1 MRRFLRIPASL
12 RSLKPIM
19 SSTPCRGYIGWQWWQ
34 YDLNGCS
41 VHRLDSPLSR
51 QPLLLAVIVNHL
63 VLVLVLYRDYCHY
76 HIIINHHISNW
87 TCILPPASLLITR
100 APRATSNSP
109 FDTGSIQTCSPWF
122 LNILNILRPQCY
134 FPHCNGHIK
143 NRNGDCLCLPLR
155 EACHRLTLSAAVL
168 LLISTFITPWSLMV
182 ISN

>member
-63 VLVLVLYRDYCHY
+63 VLVLVLYRHYCHCHHY
-76 HIIINHHISNW
+76 YHISNW

-122 LNILNILRPQCY
+122 LNILNIFNILSIRYQARSRHARPG
-134 FPHCNGHIK
+134 FWI
-143 NRNGDCLCLPLR
+143 
-155 EACHRLTLSAAVL
+155 
-168 LLISTFITPWSLMV
+168 F
-182 ISN
+182 